1 MKRLKDEK
9 MIEWR
14 TWFDNRLDNAIEAA
28 EVQNAQTD
36 NESTC
41 TEHLGIQN
49 DFNFFLK
56 FANVSG
62 KQRHIKNSL
71 KFIEGNIKTFH

>member
-1 MKRLKDEK
+1 

-28 EVQNAQTD
+28 EVQNAQTE

-41 TEHLGIQN
+41 KEHLGIQN
-49 DFNFFLK
+49 DFNFLF
-56 FANVSG
+56 
-62 KQRHIKNSL
+62 KNTNRFRETTSRYKL
-71 KFIEGNIKTFH
+71 SKVYRR